1 MQETHQVTA
10 APHPVLAVSSK
21 TPFGCGFGAGISDG
35 KSQKRPHPA
44 IGVLESSEG
53 GVILLQA
60 AAARQRP
67 LP

>member
-1 MQETHQVTA
+1 MTA

-21 TPFGCGFGAGISDG
+21 TPLGYGFGAGISDG
-35 KSQKRPHPA
+35 KSQKNPHPA
-44 IGVLESSEG
+44 IKVLESSEG
-53 GVILLQA
+53 GATLIQA